1 MAGLRAVR
9 AMRVILCG
17 FGAVGQGLAGLFE
30 SRAGD
35 LYSGFG
41 LKPRI
46 VGVAD
51 SGGAV
56 SDSSGLRA
64 AGLVSAKARGKS
76 VASCGGRA
84 GMTGAELV
92 ADADADVLVETT
104 SSNYG
109 DAEPGMSH
117 ITAAMAR
124 GMHVVS
130 ANKGPLA
137 LAFPSLMELA
147 AHNCVSLRFSGTVGG
162 GTPIL
167 DYAKNSLRGERI
179 VSFRGILNGTT
190 NYILSAMAGG
200 MSPEAA
206 LDDARSRGYVEADE
220 SLDLDGIDAAA
231 KLVILANWVMG
242 MKVTLP
248 DIRREG
254 IRGVGAEDVRRA
266 AGSGSAIKLIAE
278 CDGGLSVGPREV
290 RTDDPLC
297 VNGTLNGISF
307 VSEHSGT
314 QTVIGRGAGGTET
327 ASSIVRD
334 LIDIRGD
341 MASR

>member
-1 MAGLRAVR
+1 VR
-9 AMRVILCG
+9 VVLCG
-17 FGAVGQGLAGLFE
+17 FGAVGQGLARLFE
-30 SRAGD
+30 SRADD
-35 LYSGFG
+35 LYARFG

-51 SGGAV
+51 SGGAA
-56 SDSSGLRA
+56 SSASGLRA
-64 AGLVSAKARGKS
+64 SDLVAAKARGGS
-76 VASCGGRA
+76 VAACGGRA
-84 GMTGAELV
+84 GMTGSELI
-92 ADADADVLVETT
+92 ADTDADVLVETT
-104 SSNYG
+104 ASNYE

-117 ITAAMAR
+117 VTAAMAR

-190 NYILSAMAGG
+190 NYILSEMAGG
-200 MSPEAA
+200 MSPGEA
-206 LDDARSRGYVEADE
+206 LDDARSHGYVEADE

-231 KLVILANWVMG
+231 KLAILANWVMG

-248 DIRREG
+248 EIRREG
-254 IRGVGAEDVRRA
+254 IRGVGAADVRRA
-266 AGSGSAIKLIAE
+266 AESGSAVKLIAE

-334 LIDIRGD
+334 LIDIRGE
-341 MASR
+341 MAAR